1 MDAWMNWGT
10 RWLHPAAALPT
21 AQWALLLAV
30 ATVVGY
36 LVQRHSGLP
45 KVVGYTLVG
54 TVVGLL
60 GFGGAVWPLQGAG
73 LFLMELAVAVVLF
86 ECGGRL
92 PMRWFRHNPMVLVQ
106 SIAESVLTYVAVY
119 WAMRALAVP
128 THAAGPLAL
137 VAVAASPTVLMRV
150 VSDTRASGAV
160 TERAIVLCTLSSLYV
175 LTLGAAQAELLTQPA
190 ADWVRALGS
199 VARVLGASLALGAL
213 LALVLRL
220 ALRAMSPLSENT
232 AILVL
237 ALIALATA
245 LAAPLGGSA
254 PLAALIGG
262 MLLKQIHPRPWA
274 WPRQA
279 SSARALLAILMFV
292 LVSTVAAQGEWSP
305 AVAASVLAL
314 VAVRL
319 VAKAIGVGLANAG
332 SGASWRQ
339 AVWLSGALT
348 PMSAVALLVTSGFM
362 ATSQETGALIARI
375 ALPAILLM
383 EVLGAVIAT
392 LAVYAAG
399 ESIKPWAPQMRL
411 RAGAQEEA
419 TDEESP

>member
-1 MDAWMNWGT
+1 MNAWIDFWAQ
-10 RWLHPAAALPT
+10 WLRPSAGLPT
-21 AQWALLLAV
+21 VQWALLLAL

-54 TVVGLL
+54 TAAGLL
-60 GFGGAVWPLQGAG
+60 GFGGAVWPLQGMG

-92 PMRWFRHNPMVLVQ
+92 PLRWFRHNPMVLVQ
-106 SIAESVLTYVAVY
+106 SIAESLLTWLAVY
-119 WAMRALAVP
+119 WVMRALAVP

-150 VSDTRASGAV
+150 VADTRAAGAV
-160 TERAIVLCTLSSLYV
+160 TERAIVLSTLSSLYV
-175 LTLGAAQAELLTQPA
+175 LALGAAQAQLIDRPA
-190 ADWVRALGS
+190 SGLGGAAEA
-199 VARVLGASLALGAL
+199 VLMVLGASVAMGAL

-220 ALRAMSPLSENT
+220 ALRFMSPLSENT

-237 ALIALATA
+237 VLIAASTA
-245 LAAPLGGSA
+245 LAARLGGSA

-279 SSARALLAILMFV
+279 SSASTLLAILMFV
-292 LVSTVAAQGEWSP
+292 LVSTVAAQADWNA
-305 AVAASVLAL
+305 AVAGSVLAL
-314 VAVRL
+314 VAARL
-319 VAKAIGVGLANAG
+319 LAKALGVGLGNAG

-339 AVWLSGALT
+339 ALWTSGAMT
-348 PMSAVALLVTSGFM
+348 PMSAVALLVASGFM
-362 ATSQETGALIARI
+362 VASPETGRLIAHI

-383 EVLGAVIAT
+383 EVLGAVVAT
-392 LAVYAAG
+392 FAVYGAG
-399 ESIKPWAPQMRL
+399 ESVKPWAPQMRL
-411 RAGAQEEA
+411 RAAERERDA
-419 TDEESP
+419 S